1 MMTAVSCYGRE
12 IACGFEK
19 GPGQVI
25 YRKQL
30 QRRSCSR
37 SAALCTVRWKSELSD
52 VVTENVSVKNA
63 SKPKFELD
71 SKVRYSQGLQ

>member
-12 IACGFEK
+12 IACGFEN

-63 SKPKFELD
+63 SNPKFELD
-71 SKVRYSQGLQ
+71 SKV